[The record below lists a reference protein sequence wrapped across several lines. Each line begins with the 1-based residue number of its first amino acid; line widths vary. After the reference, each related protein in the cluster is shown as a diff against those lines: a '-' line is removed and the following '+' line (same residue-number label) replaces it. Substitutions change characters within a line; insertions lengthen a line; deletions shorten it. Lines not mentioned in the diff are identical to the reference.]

1 MVNYENYGLNISLIQ
16 NNKMKIYIH
25 TKFQNTE
32 NQSFKEN
39 LSPKYEVVIK
49 EELPAENQKAEFL
62 DSDICYGN
70 PPLNWA
76 NETVKLQWLQLNS
89 AGLDPYQQLLDYQFK
104 LTNLKGYFGQSVAET
119 TVAGILGVYRKID
132 ELSRLQSQNKWVGTP
147 IRETLHLLHKAKV
160 LILGSGAIGLKTKQL
175 LSGFDCDT
183 IVLNSKTI
191 GQIEDYL
198 HETDILIST
207 LPDTSETKGLI
218 SKAYL
223 ERLKPSALFVN
234 VGRGTNVDEKA
245 LIEILR
251 TKRIMGAVLD
261 VTEVEPLPADHE
273 LWQMENVLLTQ
284 HSSGGWLEESAGK
297 VKFFLKNLGR
307 FENGEE
313 LLNLVDL
320 KKGY

>member
-1 MVNYENYGLNISLIQ
+1 MNHKNYDSNISLTQ

-39 LSPKYEVVIK
+39 LSPKYEVVIRD
-49 EELPAENQKAEFL
+49 ELPAENQKAEFL

-70 PPLNWA
+70 PPLDWA

-132 ELSRLQSQNKWVGTP
+132 ELARLQAQNKWVGTP

-160 LILGSGAIGLKTKQL
+160 LILGSGAIGLKTNQL
-175 LSGFDCDT
+175 LSGFECET
-183 IVLNSKTI
+183 TVLNSKTI
-191 GQIEDYL
+191 SQIEDYL
-198 HETDILIST
+198 PDTDILIST

-223 ERLKPSALFVN
+223 EMLKPSALFVN
-234 VGRGTNVDEKA
+234 VGRGSNVDEKA
-245 LIEILR
+245 LIEILQA
-251 TKRIMGAVLD
+251 KRIMGAVLD
-261 VTEVEPLPADHE
+261 VTEVEPLPADHV

-297 VKFFLKNLGR
+297 VKFFLENLGR
-307 FENGEE
+307 FERGEE
-313 LLNLVDL
+313 LLNMVDL